1 MFCCF
6 IALEECIICYML
18 MCFVMVLF
26 FAYVLAFTQCTTLED
41 VNQFNSHKQ
50 PRFLHGILTIIGSNK
65 VEPRSRKSRLLFHGI
80 FQVIYDMSLPLISFC
95 ENYSVNLLIIF
106 VKNFLSGVY
115 EMVASKLHCVIIIK
129 KKGVMST

>member
-1 MFCCF
+1 M
-6 IALEECIICYML
+6 
-18 MCFVMVLF
+18 
-26 FAYVLAFTQCTTLED
+26 
-41 VNQFNSHKQ
+41 NQFNSHKQ

-65 VEPRSRKSRLLFHGI
+65 VEPRSRKSRLLFHVI

-95 ENYSVNLLIIF
+95 ENYTVNLLIIF